1 MTAVRAKV
9 CCRLRD
15 NPYMKPLY
23 MLLPLLLTAFG
34 AAAAV
39 PADRVYQAP
48 MEQANW
54 TLANNGVLQCS
65 LSQEI
70 PLLGKAVFYRDSG
83 RPLRL
88 RIDAWQNYPR
98 GLAARLLSQS
108 ANWKSQHKTALLA
121 KLKTTGGGSGML
133 RADAESSRRAWY
145 ELQQGFQPAFEF
157 IDTTDGDHLVA
168 IRLST
173 VRFRDSE
180 QGFNECVAKLFPYN
194 FEDVKRA
201 RVYFGFDEEFPPPG
215 EEERALKKL
224 LAYLEVDPSVKVV
237 RVVGHA
243 DDKGSDCY
251 NDNLSKRRAQYV
263 YDWLLLSGVDPK
275 MLRMGWEGERQP
287 LVKGHSEKARA
298 KNRRVEVWLE
308 RE

>member
-1 MTAVRAKV
+1 
-9 CCRLRD
+9 
-15 NPYMKPLY
+15 MKRFC
-23 MLLPLLLTAFG
+23 LLLLAVISCS
-34 AAAAV
+34 AVSAV

-48 MEQANW
+48 MEQADW
-54 TLANNGVLQCS
+54 KLENNGVLQCS
-65 LSQEI
+65 LTQEI

-88 RIDAWQNYPR
+88 RIDAWQSYPK
-98 GLAARLLSQS
+98 GLPVRLLSQ
-108 ANWKSQHKTALLA
+108 AAQWKNQPKAALLA
-121 KLKTTGGGSGML
+121 KLKISGSGEGML
-133 RADAESSRRAWY
+133 RADAGSSRRAWY
-145 ELQQGFQPAFEF
+145 ELQQGFEPAFEF
-157 IDTTDGDHLVA
+157 IDPTDGDHLVA

-180 QGFNECVAKLFPYN
+180 QAFNACVAKLFPYN

-201 RVYFGFDEEFPPPG
+201 RVFFDFDEEFPPPG

-224 LAYLEVDPSVKVV
+224 LAYLKVDPSVKAV

-243 DDKGSDCY
+243 DDRGSDCY

-275 MLRMGWEGERQP
+275 MLRMGWQGERQP
-287 LVKGHSEKARA
+287 LVKGYSEKARA